1 MYEVY
6 NKNLQ
11 NVDLGDWNKYVI
23 ESDIIIV
30 NLDVL
35 SPDEFEFIIKI
46 LTYSE
51 FKEKKTIIVITN
63 IMTWSKI

>member
-11 NVDLGDWNKYVI
+11 NVDLGDWNKYII

-30 NLDVL
+30 NLDGL